1 MIQRAPKDV
10 RPAPAPVLNDS
21 GIPLRAAYGPSD
33 VAPGLA
39 SRLGEPGG
47 YPFTR
52 GLHPQGYRLQPWT
65 MRQYAGF
72 GTARETNERFKTL
85 LAQGQTGLSVAFDLP
100 TQIGYDS
107 DHPLAEGEVGRVG
120 VAIDSLADMEVLFAD
135 LPLERISTSMTINAT
150 APILLAMY
158 VALAA
163 KQGVPLDR
171 LAGTTQNDIL
181 KEYVARGTWIFP
193 PRPSLR
199 LAVDLIAYA
208 AQHLPRWNPIS
219 CSGYH
224 IRDAGATAVQEMAF
238 AVANAL
244 AYVEATLARGVAIDT
259 FAPRISWIFNTHN
272 DFFQEIAKFRA
283 LRRMWA
289 RLMRERYGAENPRSW
304 MLRTHSQTGGVT
316 LPAQQP
322 ENNVA
327 RAAFQAMAAALGGV
341 QSLALSCY
349 DEALALPTDFAQ
361 QLALRTQQILAHE
374 TGIRRVADPLGGS
387 WYVEWLTD
395 RLEAEALEQLAQIER
410 LGGAVAAIE
419 QRRMQRAIE
428 AAAWAE
434 QRAVEAGERVVVGV
448 NRYAETG
455 NGHGPG
461 LQGELFRLDA
471 AASTRQCEALARL
484 RRERDGGAVAARL
497 AALRCAAA
505 DAAANLMPVILDAVR
520 VYATVGEISDALR
533 DVFGVHRER
542 N

>member
-1 MIQRAPKDV
+1 MKKPYYTAADV
-10 RPAPAPVLNDS
+10 PDADAS
-21 GIPLRAAYGPSD
+21 
-33 VAPGLA
+33 APG
-39 SRLGEPGG
+39 E
-47 YPFTR
+47 YPYTR
-52 GLHPQGYRLQPWT
+52 GIHAEMYQKRLWT
-65 MRQYAGF
+65 MRQYAGM
-72 GTARETNERFKTL
+72 GTAAETNARFKAL
-85 LAQGQTGLSVAFDLP
+85 LEHGQTGLSTAFDLP
-100 TQIGYDS
+100 TQLGLDS
-107 DHPLAEGEVGRVG
+107 DDSRALGEVGQVG
-120 VAIDSLADMEVLFAD
+120 VAIDSLADMEDLFAGI
-135 LPLERISTSMTINAT
+135 PLDRVSTSMTINAP
-150 APILLAMY
+150 AAALVAMY
-158 VALAA
+158 VAVAE
-163 KQGVPLDR
+163 KQGVP
-171 LAGTTQNDIL
+171 AAAVSGTAQNDVL
-181 KEYVARGTWIFP
+181 KEFVARGTFIHP

-199 LAVDLIAYA
+199 LAVDLIAWCA
-208 AQHLPRWNPIS
+208 REAPKFNAIS
-219 CSGYH
+219 VSGYH
-224 IRDAGATAVQEMAF
+224 MRDAGLDLVREMAF
-238 AVANAL
+238 ALANAI
-244 AYVEATLARGVAIDT
+244 AYVEATVARGIAVDE

-272 DFFQEIAKFRA
+272 GFLEEVAKYRA
-283 LRRMWA
+283 LRRLWA
-289 RLMRERYGAENPRSW
+289 TLMRERFTAKDPKSW